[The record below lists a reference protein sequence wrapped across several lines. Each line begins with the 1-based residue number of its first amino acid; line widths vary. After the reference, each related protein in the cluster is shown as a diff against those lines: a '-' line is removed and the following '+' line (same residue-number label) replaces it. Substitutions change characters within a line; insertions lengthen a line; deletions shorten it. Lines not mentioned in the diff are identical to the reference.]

1 MKISSANNSHICQG
15 FIELEL
21 DYAKIVR
28 DCIHGYV
35 NLTEKE
41 VRIIDLPIFQR
52 LRGIKQ
58 LANTHLVY
66 PGAVHTRFEHSLGT
80 LEMAHRVTQKIKS
93 LRNEKKK
100 LRGIRYAALLHDLGH
115 GPFSHVYE
123 DIVSRVGKKSDF
135 KHEFVTFDILKIDDD
150 LAKILGSDRELV
162 LDLLEGEKKRSV
174 EHCIISG
181 PLDADKLDYLQ
192 RDSYHAGVAYG
203 VFDSIRVLNTLKEIR
218 GRFLETEESYLGVDM
233 KGREATIG
241 MLLAYYYMHETVYS
255 HKTRRIADAM
265 LIRSVELAVKN
276 DKAFDTAVFNYAKND
291 GDFIKKFKNVNDRK
305 LIEMIVGSKDSR
317 AKQIGHWLTNR
328 VLFKAVFGKDLSD
341 FPDRIRFNLMQLKS
355 MQTEKIEKEIGE
367 ILKIDPSFVIVDR
380 QSISN
385 PLYRE
390 PYGVLPKLEMIY
402 FQENEK
408 EPVELSSLPSPLS
421 RTGLKTVER
430 FWIYAPVK
438 EKERKEK
445 ERLAGQFMSSL

>member
-1 MKISSANNSHICQG
+1 M
-15 FIELEL
+15 ELE
-21 DYAKIVR
+21 YAKIVR
-28 DCIHGYV
+28 DPIHGYV

-41 VRIIDLPIFQR
+41 VRIVDLPVFQR

-80 LEMAHRVTQKIKS
+80 LEMAQRVTQKIKS
-93 LRNEKKK
+93 LRNDRKK

-123 DIVSRVGKKSDF
+123 DIVSRVGKKNDF
-135 KHEFVTFDILKIDDD
+135 KHEFITSDILKNDDD
-150 LAKILGSDRELV
+150 LAKILGSDRDLV
-162 LDLLEGEKKRSV
+162 LDLLEGEKTRSA

-203 VFDSIRVLNTLKEIR
+203 VFDSIRILNTLKEIR
-218 GRFLETEESYLGVDM
+218 GRFLETEGSYLGVDM

-265 LIRSVELAVKN
+265 LIRSVELASKN
-276 DKAFDTAVFNYAKND
+276 DNNFDTAVFNYTRND
-291 GDFIKKFKNVNDRK
+291 SDFIKNFKNIDDRK
-305 LIEMIVGSKDSR
+305 LIEMILSSKHSAAR
-317 AKQIGHWLTNR
+317 QIGYWLTKR

-341 FPDRIRFNLMQLKS
+341 FPDMIRLNLWQLKPT
-355 MQTEKIEKEIGE
+355 QTEKLEKEIGE
-367 ILKIDPSFVIVDR
+367 ILRIDPSFVIVDR

-390 PYGVLPKLEMIY
+390 PYGVLPKSDVIY
-402 FQENEK
+402 FQENNE

-438 EKERKEK
+438 KKERKEK
-445 ERLAGQFMSSL
+445 ERLANQFMSSL